1 MFVDDCT
8 YKRGNKKY
16 RRVLL
21 RNTYRE
27 KGKIKHDTLGN
38 LSPCSE
44 NEIEAI
50 KIALRNKDNLV
61 YLKRLINGEQT
72 SGKYVGGVSVLYQV
86 ANRLG
91 IVKALGSNQ
100 KAKIILW
107 LVMSKMMG
115 AHSKLSAVRMAR
127 DHAIAEIIGI
137 RDFSEDDVYAALDWL
152 YERKERVE
160 KGLFRQKG
168 EAPSIYLYDISS
180 TYLEGQQNELAAY
193 GYNRDKKKGK
203 KQIVFG
209 LLTDEE
215 GDPISVDGYKG
226 NTKDNQTLEDQIEKL
241 KKRFGC
247 KYVTLVGDKGMIK
260 GMEIKRIKG
269 AGFHYITTI
278 TKSQIRKMIT
288 DGKFQL
294 SLFDEELIELYDYEE
309 GLRYL
314 LRRNPIRAD
323 EIRSNRAKKIERI
336 KERVKKS
343 NEYLIRHPRGK
354 VKTQEK
360 IIKEYIKKLR
370 MENIVKIGVN
380 SRERAIEVGLDED
393 RLKEVS
399 ELDGCYVIKTD
410 LPEQVASKEVVH
422 ERYKDLSKVEWA
434 FRTQKS
440 GYLEVRPIFLRTE
453 QHTVAHLVIT
463 MLAYKI
469 ERYLRRAWEE
479 FDITVEEGLHKLN
492 KITST
497 IIKVGKSKI
506 CSVAQPDRVQKKM
519 IKVIKAEIPNFLPY
533 RQIKVVTRKK
543 LKKSGQL

>member
-61 YLKRLINGEQT
+61 YLEQLIDGEQT

-100 KAKIILW
+100 KAKIALW

-127 DHAIAEIIGI
+127 DHAIAEITGI

-160 KGLFRQKG
+160 KSLFRQKG

-215 GDPISVDGYKG
+215 GDPISVDAYKG
-226 NTKDNQTLEDQIEKL
+226 NTKDNKTLEDQIEKL

-260 GMEIKRIKG
+260 GMEIKKIKG

-336 KERVKKS
+336 KERVKES
-343 NEYLIRHPRGK
+343 NEYLIQHPRGK

-360 IIKEYIKKLR
+360 IIREYIKKLR
-370 MENIVKIGVN
+370 MEHIVKIGVN
-380 SRERAIEVGLDED
+380 SRGRAIEERVDEG

-469 ERYLRRAWEE
+469 ERYLRQAWEG
-479 FDITVEEGLHKLN
+479 FDLTVEEGLHKLN

-497 IIKVGKSKI
+497 IVQVGKSKI
-506 CSVAQPDRVQKKM
+506 CSVAQPDREQKKM
-519 IKVIKAEIPNFLPY
+519 IKAIKAEIPNVLPY

-543 LKKSGQL
+543 LKKTG

>member
-61 YLKRLINGEQT
+61 YLERLINGEQT

-127 DHAIAEIIGI
+127 DHAIAEITGI

-160 KGLFRQKG
+160 KSLFRQKG

-215 GDPISVDGYKG
+215 GDPISVDAYKG
-226 NTKDNQTLEDQIEKL
+226 NTKDNKTLEDQIEKL

-260 GMEIKRIKG
+260 GMEIKKIKG

-294 SLFDEELIELYDYEE
+294 SLFDEELIELYDHEE

-410 LPEQVASKEVVH
+410 LPEEVAIKEVVH

-519 IKVIKAEIPNFLPY
+519 IKAIKAEIPNFLPY